1 MWLGFVAA
9 LAMAASALA
18 AEVEF
23 RLSAREA
30 WVGAAI
36 TLEIEVA
43 NASSI
48 EPPLLPEVQ
57 GATLRLLP
65 GERSSSFTQI
75 VNGRVTKRES
85 RVYTVEIR
93 PTREGEIE
101 IPPIEVRADG
111 ESFSSRAATITARKS
126 VTGDLLLAQ
135 VLADPSQVYL
145 GESMSL
151 VLRIVIRPYESTE
164 FDLTLSES
172 DMWARVDLNAGSWG
186 IFKDSLEQM
195 ARQNRRPFGREIE
208 VDERR
213 YYVYD
218 IEASLQA
225 LRPGVPEL
233 GDLSIVMQYPT
244 SLRQ

>member
-65 GERSSSFTQI
+65 GER
-75 VNGRVTKRES
+75 
-85 RVYTVEIR
+85 
-93 PTREGEIE
+93 
-101 IPPIEVRADG
+101 
-111 ESFSSRAATITARKS
+111 
-126 VTGDLLLAQ
+126 
-135 VLADPSQVYL
+135 
-145 GESMSL
+145 
-151 VLRIVIRPYESTE
+151 
-164 FDLTLSES
+164 
-172 DMWARVDLNAGSWG
+172 
-186 IFKDSLEQM
+186 
-195 ARQNRRPFGREIE
+195 
-208 VDERR
+208 
-213 YYVYD
+213 
-218 IEASLQA
+218 
-225 LRPGVPEL
+225 
-233 GDLSIVMQYPT
+233 
-244 SLRQ
+244 